1 MPGGIGHD
9 DPPFGSRVAG
19 GASRQAAGLL
29 AGDGPDP
36 AQVPGPGTGPSQHLP
51 GQRHVQQPGNGPPFG
66 GPGERGRYYRWQPRP
81 VRLWPAVLLVVDVAA
96 DRGVVRTRE
105 VVIAGSVCIP
115 RWWHVIARQ
124 AFARCVF
131 AQATAARA
139 TAARRVIARRVVVRA
154 VIALAAV
161 GCAAVR
167 RGVFSAAAA
176 SRATVAVILRAVI
189 VRAVAAVVIRAAAG

>member
-124 AFARCVF
+124 AFAWCVF

-139 TAARRVIARRVVVRA
+139 TAARRVIARYAIARHIIARYAIARRA
-154 VIALAAV
+154 IARRAIARYAIARRVIA
-161 GCAAVR
+161 R
-167 RGVFSAAAA
+167 R
-176 SRATVAVILRAVI
+176 VI
-189 VRAVAAVVIRAAAG
+189 

>member
-124 AFARCVF
+124 AFAWCVF
-131 AQATAARA
+131 ARA
-139 TAARRVIARRVVVRA
+139 TVVRHVIARYAIARRAIARYAIARHTIARYVIARRAIARRVIARYA
-154 VIALAAV
+154 IARHIIARYAI
-161 GCAAVR
+161 A
-167 RGVFSAAAA
+167 
-176 SRATVAVILRAVI
+176 
-189 VRAVAAVVIRAAAG
+189 